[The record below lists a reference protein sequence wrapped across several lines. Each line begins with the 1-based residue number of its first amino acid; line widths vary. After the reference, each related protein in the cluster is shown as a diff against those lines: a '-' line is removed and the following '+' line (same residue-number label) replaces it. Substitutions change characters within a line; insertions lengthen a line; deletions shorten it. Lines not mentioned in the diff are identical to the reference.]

1 MPRVTWNVSPEQLA
15 LEEELRSRY
24 GGMMTAT
31 DVQRELSF
39 AHHKPTEDWLR
50 DVPYTEVN
58 NRKRWRVRFVAE
70 KIYKNTHTEVGFA

>member
-31 DVQRELSF
+31 DVAKILGVSVGHAYKIIKKLNVELEQ
-39 AHHKPTEDWLR
+39 AGYLVIAGK
-50 DVPYTEVN
+50 VPRGYFE
-58 NRKRWRVRFVAE
+58 KRW
-70 KIYKNTHTEVGFA
+70 YGFASA